1 MKFSESWLREQVSV
15 AAGTDELIEQLTMA
29 GLEVDGVE
37 PVADDFEGIVVAEV
51 LEVGPHPDA
60 DKLRVCKVDAG
71 TGHSDGAPLQIV
83 CGAPNVEAGG
93 RFPLATVGG
102 RLADGKI
109 RKAKLRG
116 VESFGMLCSEREL
129 GISDN
134 HDGLYRL
141 PDDAPVG
148 TSIRDYLGLDDRSI
162 ELDLTPNRSD
172 CLGMRGLA
180 REVGVLFEAE
190 VAELPI
196 PEVPAVT
203 DATHAI
209 DVQSPEGCPRYV
221 GRVIEDFD
229 LAAVTPLWMAE
240 RLRRAGLRSIDPIV
254 DVTNYVMLELG
265 QPLHAFDLDTV
276 EGPIGVRFSTAGE
289 KFTLLDGRDIELN
302 DETLL
307 ITDDVG
313 PIGMAGIM
321 GGLRTAVSEGTRRI
335 FLESA
340 FFTPVA
346 IAGRARHY
354 GMATD
359 AAHRFER
366 GVDWAGQRHAVE
378 RATALLVEI
387 AGGRPG
393 PVSEVAS
400 VATLPETTR
409 VRLRYNRVAA
419 VLGVRIEPEAIVGIM
434 ERLGFALEVADDT
447 RAEGPVWEIAAPSHR
462 FDIAIEE
469 DLIEEISRVYG
480 YNRLPTVTP
489 IASLQMTAVTETEL
503 PVRRLKAHL
512 VTRGYQE
519 AITYSFVDEA
529 SQKLIDPEN
538 DPIGLANPISSEMNV
553 MRTSLWSG
561 LVKSLIYNRNRQQ
574 ERVRLFEVGLRFL
587 QPPNQDGIDL
597 AVVRQEKVLAGV
609 ALGTQSDKSWA
620 APDAPMDFFDLKGDV
635 ESMLALTGNPD
646 EFSFERA
653 VHPALHDGQCARVKR
668 GNEDVGVIGMLAP
681 HVQQALDVAEPV
693 FGFELRVETLCRRT
707 IPRFAELSRFPEVR
721 RDLAVLVPL
730 EVTAKALTDC
740 ISEASDDS
748 LVNLKLFD
756 VYQGKGVDPTRK
768 SIAVGLTFQ
777 HPSRT
782 LTDSE
787 VTDAFERIVASL
799 TSGLGASLRN

>member
-1 MKFSESWLREQVSV
+1 MKFSERWLREHVSI
-15 AAGTDELIEQLTMA
+15 AAETDELIEQLTMA

-37 PVADDFEGIVVAEV
+37 AVADDFEGIVVAEV
-51 LEVGPHPDA
+51 LDVGPHPDA
-60 DKLRVCKVDAG
+60 DKLRVCSVNAG
-71 TGHSDGAPLQIV
+71 GEPLQIV

-102 RLADGKI
+102 RLADVKI
-109 RKAKLRG
+109 KKAKLRG

-134 HDGLYRL
+134 HEGLYRL

-148 TSIRDYLGLDDRSI
+148 TSVRDYLNLDDRSI

-180 REVGVLFEAE
+180 REAGVLFEAE
-190 VAELPI
+190 VLDLPI
-196 PEVPAVT
+196 PEVPTAT
-203 DATHAI
+203 DATHPIA
-209 DVQSPEGCPRYV
+209 VQAPDGCPRYV

-265 QPLHAFDLDTV
+265 QPLHAFDLDKV
-276 EGPIGVRFSTAGE
+276 DGPIGVRFSSQGE
-289 KFTLLDGRDIELN
+289 TFTLLDGLEVELN

-307 ITDDVG
+307 ITDDAG

-366 GVDWAGQRHAVE
+366 GVDWAGQRQAVE

-393 PVSEVAS
+393 PVIEA
-400 VATLPETTR
+400 ADAETLPEASR
-409 VRLRYNRVAA
+409 VRLRYERVAA
-419 VLGVRIEPEAIVGIM
+419 VLGVSIAPEAIEQIM
-434 ERLGFALEVADDT
+434 GRLGFGIEMTAD
-447 RAEGPVWEIAAPSHR
+447 GPVWEVTAPSHR

-489 IASLQMTAVTETEL
+489 IASLSMTASTETVL
-503 PVRRLKAHL
+503 PVRRLKEHL

-519 AITYSFVDEA
+519 AITYSFVDDA
-529 SQKLIDPEN
+529 AQSLIDPQN
-538 DPIGLANPISSEMNV
+538 DPIGLANPISSEMSV
-553 MRTSLWSG
+553 MRTTLWVSL
-561 LVKSLIYNRNRQQ
+561 LKSLIYNRNRQQ

-587 QPPNQDGIDL
+587 QPTNQDGVDL
-597 AVVRQEKVLAGV
+597 AAIRQEKTLAGV
-609 ALGTQSDKSWA
+609 ALGTRGAKSWS

-635 ESMLALTGNPD
+635 ESLLALTGNAD
-646 EFSFERA
+646 DFRFERTE
-653 VHPALHDGQCARVKR
+653 HPALHPGQCARIVR
-668 GNEDVGVIGMLAP
+668 GDEEVGLLGMLAP
-681 HVQQALDVAEPV
+681 SVQQALDVVEPV
-693 FGFELRVETLCRRT
+693 FGFELRVEPLCRRD
-707 IPRFAELSRFPEVR
+707 IPRFSELSRFPEVR
-721 RDLAVLVPL
+721 RDLAVLIPV
-730 EVTAKALTDC
+730 EVTAEALIDC
-740 ISEASDDS
+740 ITGASIDS
-748 LVNLKLFD
+748 LTNLKLFD
-756 VYQGKGVDPTRK
+756 VYQGKRIDPTRK

-777 HPSRT
+777 HSSRT

-799 TSGLGASLRN
+799 TNGLGAILRN